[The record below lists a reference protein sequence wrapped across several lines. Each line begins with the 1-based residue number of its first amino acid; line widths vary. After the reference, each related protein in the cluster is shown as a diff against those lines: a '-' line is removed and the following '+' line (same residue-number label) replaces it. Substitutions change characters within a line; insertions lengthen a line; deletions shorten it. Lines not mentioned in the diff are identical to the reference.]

1 MGLAKIRFHSTTL
14 LTILA
19 FPTKGGGQVCEKA
32 VFVKASNLY
41 YIILPI
47 KTFESDRHTSLGCSV
62 SNWRATCMDYAQAD
76 KVALRA

>member
-1 MGLAKIRFHSTTL
+1 
-14 LTILA
+14 
-19 FPTKGGGQVCEKA
+19 VCEKA